1 MSSKLF
7 CGEQKQSGKN
17 IEYFLRYFQ
26 KPCFFGFSKWYVRPS
41 FRQYKLALTPG
52 TPLRE
57 NRRLEHSTCK
67 TRHSTCK
74 TRHSTCKTRHS
85 TCKTRHSTCEA
96 SHSTCKSSTVRA
108 RLGTARARM
117 GYTLKGKKIPYKF
130 VPPHL

>member
-1 MSSKLF
+1 MGVLNHYEKISNSFRGMGQKKKL
-7 CGEQKQSGKN
+7 SD
-17 IEYFLRYFQ
+17 
-26 KPCFFGFSKWYVRPS
+26 RPS
-41 FRQYKLALTPG
+41 IPSHPSHHPSVQVGWTPG
-52 TPLRE
+52 TPWLE
-57 NRRLEHSTCK
+57 IRRLEHSTCK

-108 RLGTARARM
+108 RLVTARARL